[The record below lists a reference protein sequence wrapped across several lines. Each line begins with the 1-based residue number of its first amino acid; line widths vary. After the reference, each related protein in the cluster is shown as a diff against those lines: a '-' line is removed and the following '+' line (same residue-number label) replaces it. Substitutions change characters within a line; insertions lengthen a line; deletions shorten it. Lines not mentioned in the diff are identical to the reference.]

1 MVTGEQLE
9 YSVVDELVCVDAP
22 EEVDVIELGQ
32 GDAVVVDQVGQA
44 EKVLNVPGAIYIR
57 RLARENTKVE
67 KGTGRLRKCA

>member
-1 MVTGEQLE
+1 MVTSEKLE
-9 YSVVDELVCVDAP
+9 YSVVDELVGVDAP
-22 EEVDVIELGQ
+22 EEIDVVELGQ

-57 RLARENTKVE
+57 RLGRENTKVE